1 MSAIKKKAELSL
13 IEKYAEIGNQLK
25 YLRLEYKIV
34 LGFFYAQR
42 LGDRDIAAALNYAM
56 RQKNWTH
63 EKVRE
68 IRIKLIKKLD
78 RQFRQ
83 NGIIVKE
90 AYEC

>member
-1 MSAIKKKAELSL
+1 M

-68 IRIKLIKKLD
+68 IRVKLIKKLD
-78 RQFRQ
+78 RQFRE
-83 NGIIVKE
+83 NGIIKE
-90 AYEC
+90 VYGEGV